1 MNETELKK
9 CPFCG
14 GEAELD
20 FAHKNF
26 VYTDDDGTARDLG
39 FFYTVKC
46 LNEVCGCVIGTYS
59 DAAMAIEAWNR
70 RVSE

>member
-1 MNETELKK
+1 MTELNL

-20 FAHKNF
+20 FAERNF
-26 VYTDDDGTARDLG
+26 VFTDKDGNPMNIG

-46 LNEVCGCVIGTYS
+46 CDEICGYKIGIYKDVARVIEVLNRMV
-59 DAAMAIEAWNR
+59 
-70 RVSE
+70 